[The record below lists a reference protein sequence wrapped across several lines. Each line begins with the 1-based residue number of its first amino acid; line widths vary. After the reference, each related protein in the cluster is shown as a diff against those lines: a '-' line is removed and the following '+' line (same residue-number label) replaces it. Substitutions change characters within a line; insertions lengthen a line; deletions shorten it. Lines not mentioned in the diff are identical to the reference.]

1 MKGNPYKLEK
11 DPVRR
16 SPIDVKVK
24 PGTTENIMLGYRATR
39 HLLRDLGCPP
49 DEVGAFESLVDVF
62 TPIRVSIETH
72 EVKNIRIQYATKHG
86 NEVLLEAE
94 LHAKEE

>member
-24 PGTTENIMLGYRATR
+24 PGTTENLICGYDTAR
-39 HLLRDLGCPP
+39 LLLQDLSGTP
-49 DEVGAFESLVDVF
+49 DEVNAFEHLVDVLS
-62 TPIRVSIETH
+62 PIHVSIETH
-72 EVKNIRIQYATKHG
+72 EVKNITIRYDTKRG
-86 NEVLLEAE
+86 NEVVLEAE

>member
-24 PGTTENIMLGYRATR
+24 PGTTENLICGYDTAR
-39 HLLRDLGCPP
+39 LLLQDLGGTP
-49 DEVGAFESLVDVF
+49 DEVNAFERLVDVLS
-62 TPIRVSIETH
+62 PIHVSIETR
-72 EVKNIRIQYATKHG
+72 EVKMITIRYDTKRG
-86 NEVLLEAE
+86 NEVVLEAE